1 MKNKDETIK
10 YLLNVATNAP
20 EAPDFVIEYTDESGV
35 ICYCDKHGEPLKEAP
50 SDMAIIRGIS
60 KVIALSMCENMR
72 DNLIIKD
79 SEGKIKAGEHLLNSP
94 SMKFND
100 NLYLAI

>member
-10 YLLNVATNAP
+10 YLLDVATNAL

-60 KVIALSMCENMR
+60 KVIALAFCNG
-72 DNLIIKD
+72 DNLIVKD
-79 SEGKIKAGEHLLNSP
+79 AEGQITAGEHLLGQP
-94 SMKFND
+94 CIKFND
-100 NLYLAI
+100 YLFMAI